1 MPNEGTAELWVGAAA
16 LQGPRID
23 VVCMIVDGCNQ
34 GVHRLP
40 QDTIDECGT
49 GNLVGVFE
57 LRRSQV
63 GFDTK
68 GDLDSKDDSKY
79 L

>member
-49 GNLVGVFE
+49 GTLVGFE

-63 GFDTK
+63 GF
-68 GDLDSKDDSKY
+68 GAG
-79 L
+79 

>member
-40 QDTIDECGT
+40 KDTRDECGT
-49 GNLVGVFE
+49 GTLVS
-57 LRRSQV
+57 L
-63 GFDTK
+63 
-68 GDLDSKDDSKY
+68 
-79 L
+79 